1 MSDENAF
8 NAFVG
13 NFRGANTSH
22 NENERGTNGDRN
34 GEKSRDVTE
43 DQDILY

>member
-13 NFRGANTSH
+13 NFRGANTSY
-22 NENERGTNGDRN
+22 NENERGTNGGRN
-34 GEKSRDVTE
+34 DEKSRDVIE